1 MRGGSFIPVFHSSL
15 MGLAGVG
22 QAVSH
27 PSPTGLTAAGWVGEA
42 AIFKMQNIIKVLLDL
57 QG

>member
-1 MRGGSFIPVFHSSL
+1 

-27 PSPTGLTAAGWVGEA
+27 PSLTGLTAAGWVVEA